1 MSTLHPV
8 PLAMLA
14 QSAHRR
20 CQHTER
26 SYRWGIEIIYV
37 YHAVQT
43 RSRSWAEVSNV
54 FQNSAS
60 QYLQAQGGKLY
71 GIFRNQIG
79 RPRDELSVITAWPQ
93 ERQTHDE
100 NSFFACV
107 GNDLLSVDSRPMRPT
122 IQPDDF
128 LPPTRQGN
136 FAFCWFETPP
146 ANYDDFIALCEA
158 AWPGFESSYDSQ
170 VLGLWRLEESQGSTS
185 NTVKTLSLTRRPD
198 LAMWE
203 RSKIPLGVAEEKVR
217 EQLSRR
223 YELCD
228 ATWVFTTT
236 LLTARD
242 HADEVKW
249 A

>member
-1 MSTLHPV
+1 M
-8 PLAMLA
+8 
-14 QSAHRR
+14 
-20 CQHTER
+20 
-26 SYRWGIEIIYV
+26 IYV

-43 RSRSWAEVSNV
+43 RSRSWAQVST
-54 FQNSAS
+54 A
-60 QYLQAQGGKLY
+60 LQASVSQHLEAHGGKLY
-71 GIFRNQIG
+71 GIFRSQIG

-93 ERQTHDE
+93 DRQARDE
-100 NSFFACV
+100 DSFFDCDD
-107 GNDLLSVDSRPMRPT
+107 NNILSVDSRAMRPT
-122 IQPDDF
+122 IRPDEF

-136 FAFCWFETPP
+136 FAFRWFATP
-146 ANYDDFIALCEA
+146 AGNYDEFIALCEA

-170 VLGLWRLEESQGSTS
+170 VLGLWRMEQSRGSTS
-185 NTVKTLSLTRRPD
+185 NTFNTLLLTRRPD

-203 RSKIPLGVAEEKVR
+203 RSKIPIGAAEVKVR

-242 HADEVKW
+242 HVDEVNW